1 MSEVQ
6 AYLLYIG
13 NNDGEAQSIARRAAK
28 RLETKD
34 LKLLDLVQS
43 LGEYLTEDD
52 ITIRANAIAFLA
64 AILAALPSKFLSR
77 QQTQVLC
84 TFFCDRLADEGGGL
98 KSAARGL
105 LELQR
110 SGRFDQVAAV
120 QTATA
125 QASTLIDNCQDLQR
139 HPQSVR
145 LGVLTLLD
153 GLMSEHRKAMKSMGT
168 TALVGIT
175 DLVAGEKDPRNLMI
189 IFSVLRVIMVEWDV
203 SKHAETLFESVFC
216 YFPITFRPKPDDPIG
231 ITAQDL
237 KSRLR
242 DCVASTSYFAPFA
255 FPALID
261 KLDSTS
267 PVVKVAFAKGSD
279 LRVDMEQK
287 DVLQT
292 LAACSASYRPSTIA
306 NYSITLWDSLKFE
319 VLNAEEEDLADE
331 ALTVLQVIAKRLSED
346 PTTATSR
353 TALTKYIEP
362 ISKECNQQLQ
372 EPQQKQAKPAGQ
384 ILGTVAA
391 ASSSAFILV
400 IKAAVAPLL
409 TIYQDSGG
417 FVKQR
422 ALLEVLNQLFDSAM
436 EVFGPWS
443 SLTPY
448 PAIANPLVAF
458 RDRLF
463 EIFSQALMS
472 TAKEEVSLRVVA
484 LKGLLRLCRLRNFL
498 EDSEIGMVVQY
509 FDEVVLLEESHGR
522 DELKSKAIQALVQL
536 SKVKSQLIMDITFPA
551 FMAKLPDADDDVQKQ
566 YLTTLEGLAE
576 LSVEKEIFETLL
588 RRLLN
593 KLDVVVKA
601 TPAPAYPSAILST
614 LLFVLRKRDLKQ
626 DPKLG
631 TYYEK
636 VTDLIKRTTLSTGA
650 LQNSALKTIPVM
662 DVLGRLSNLIVRD
675 LSVEM
680 QQKVAEQSYKLFTC
694 RDEFQQVPLQATAS
708 VEQRRTM
715 ILSAYLLA
723 GIRREINL
731 PLDDFPGADSPS
743 SIVSHLVGI
752 AQGEDDPPT
761 RLATLR
767 QIALFTNKNLKPSKA
782 SPEGIDRE
790 HVVSN
795 VLYNLLEP
803 NNLSENGVRTTIWI
817 AKALALKSDPSLS
830 LVLDELLRTLDNED
844 FGAFTARGFRLLISP
859 DEVLSKENYA
869 IVRLLHKQK
878 VFAYCV
884 PRIAELFRGADPT
897 IKPNYLIALSGLLKS
912 VSMEILMP
920 HSDMLLPLLLQSI
933 DLNDQDVKAATIDTL
948 AVTIGENPKAVEG
961 HVSSLINRLLS
972 TARGKEFNSPKV
984 REVALRCL
992 CMFPRKFRNE
1002 TLLPYK
1008 KQVTKDLMTILDDS
1022 KRVVRKEAVDC
1033 RAAWFNM
1040 DEPDQDD

>member
-64 AILAALPSKFLSR
+64 ATLAALPPKFLSR

-145 LGVLTLLD
+145 LAVLTLLD

-267 PVVKVAFAKGSD
+267 PVVK
-279 LRVDMEQK
+279 K

-353 TALTKYIEP
+353 TALTKYVDP

-417 FVKQR
+417 VVKQR

-448 PAIANPLVAF
+448 PATANPLVAF

-484 LKGLLRLCRLRNFL
+484 LKGLLRLCRLRNFF

-551 FMAKLPDADDDVQKQ
+551 FMAKLPDADDDEQKQ

-601 TPAPAYPSAILST
+601 TPSPAYPSAILST

-626 DPKLG
+626 DPKLR

-650 LQNSALKTIPVM
+650 PQNSSALKTIPVM
-662 DVLGRLSNLIVRD
+662 DVLGRLFNLIVRD

-680 QQKVAEQSYKLFTC
+680 QQKVAEQSYKLFTR

-715 ILSAYLLA
+715 ILSAYLVA
-723 GIRREINL
+723 GIRREVEL

-743 SIVSHLVGI
+743 SIVSHLVGM

-795 VLYNLLEP
+795 VLYNLLES
-803 NNLSENGVRTTIWI
+803 NNLSENGVRTAIWI

-830 LVLDELLRTLDNED
+830 LVLDELLWTLDNKD
-844 FGAFTARGFRLLISP
+844 FGTFTARGFSLLISP

-912 VSMEILMP
+912 VSLEILMP

-948 AVTIGENPKAVEG
+948 AVTIGENSKAVEG

-972 TARGKEFNSPKV
+972 TARGKQFNSPKV
-984 REVALRCL
+984 REIALRCL

-1008 KQVTKDLMTILDDS
+1008 KQVTKNLMTILDDS